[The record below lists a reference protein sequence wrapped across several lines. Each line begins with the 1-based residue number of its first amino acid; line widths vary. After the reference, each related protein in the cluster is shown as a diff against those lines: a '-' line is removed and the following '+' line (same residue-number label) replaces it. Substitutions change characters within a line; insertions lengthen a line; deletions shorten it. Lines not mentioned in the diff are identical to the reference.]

1 MITFLKTCSIFI
13 LFVTFYSCSRV
24 TQPIAET
31 MYSTSNSETYTST
44 SASGLTE
51 VVQTTSAPD
60 YYVSIE
66 NDIEVYVK
74 EKHKPVTII
83 EKTITPETITA
94 SIEEEN
100 TTEPE
105 NPAQSANWAL
115 FWGILAIVIF
125 PLGLVFGLIGIT
137 KSIKAIRQIKAD
149 PESFKGLGR
158 ARVALVLSSIGSF
171 LGLIISV
178 SALLLLMAWLNWIS
192 LPLPQA

>member
-1 MITFLKTCSIFI
+1 MHST
-13 LFVTFYSCSRV
+13 
-24 TQPIAET
+24 AET
-31 MYSTSNSETYTST
+31 NSNTPDCESYIST

-51 VVQTTSAPD
+51 VVETSSAPD
-60 YYVSIE
+60 YYVSTE
-66 NDIEVYVK
+66 NDIEVYVM
-74 EKHKPVTII
+74 EKHTPVTSI
-83 EKTITPETITA
+83 EKTSTPETITA

-100 TTEPE
+100 TTQPE

-158 ARVALVLSSIGSF
+158 ARVGLALSIVGAY
-171 LGLIISV
+171 LGLIVFIL
-178 SALLLLMAWLNWIS
+178 AILLLMAWLQWIT
-192 LPLPQA
+192 LPLPQI